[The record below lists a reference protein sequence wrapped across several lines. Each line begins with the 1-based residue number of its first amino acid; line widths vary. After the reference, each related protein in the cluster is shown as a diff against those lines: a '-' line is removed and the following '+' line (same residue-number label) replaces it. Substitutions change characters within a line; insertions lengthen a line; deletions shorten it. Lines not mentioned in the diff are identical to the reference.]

1 MASHPGILSSC
12 TSSTIPRHIV
22 VGNGSHLTASC
33 TGNSI
38 IPTTSSSL
46 RLNNIL
52 IAPQL
57 VKNLISVRALT
68 RDNSVSV
75 EFDPWGFTIKDLRT
89 RMAILRCDSSRELYP
104 CAVLRARPLQDR
116 RKRFFL
122 RQLLI
127 FGTPGLVTLAGTC
140 SSACLAPLVSHVPSP
155 FYILVMPV
163 ELVNMCGYH
172 FMSPPLCLLS
182 FSNCYTVMFGHRP

>member
-1 MASHPGILSSC
+1 MALNGMSLNTPSGGGSDWFLDTGATSHMASHPSILSSC

-68 RDNSVSV
+68 RDNYVSV
-75 EFDPWGFTIKDLRT
+75 
-89 RMAILRCDSSRELYP
+89 
-104 CAVLRARPLQDR
+104 
-116 RKRFFL
+116 
-122 RQLLI
+122 
-127 FGTPGLVTLAGTC
+127 
-140 SSACLAPLVSHVPSP
+140 
-155 FYILVMPV
+155 
-163 ELVNMCGYH
+163 
-172 FMSPPLCLLS
+172 
-182 FSNCYTVMFGHRP
+182 